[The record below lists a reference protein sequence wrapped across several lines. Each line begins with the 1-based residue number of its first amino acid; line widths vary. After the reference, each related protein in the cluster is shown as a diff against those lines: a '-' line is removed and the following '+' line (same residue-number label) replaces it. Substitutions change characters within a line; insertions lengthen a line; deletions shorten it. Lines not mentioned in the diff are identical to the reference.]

1 MNNVGNIT
9 LSIMTISDLENIK
22 DILISDF
29 DDYWNYNTLKEELTC
44 ENSIY
49 IVAKQDSIHMMD
61 KQGVPSLSFK
71 AETID
76 KTPNNDSENSS
87 FSNTIVGFAG
97 IKIILDEAELMNIVV
112 NKASRHSGIGTLL
125 LNKLLEI
132 CKEKNLDSIFLE
144 VNEKNLNAQK
154 LYKNFGFET
163 LSIRKNYYNS
173 DNGIVMKKNFKAS

>member
-1 MNNVGNIT
+1 MNNVENIT

-22 DILISDF
+22 DILIFDF

-49 IVAKQDSIHMMD
+49 IVAKQESTHMMD

-71 AETID
+71 TETIN
-76 KTPNNDSENSS
+76 KNHSNDSENSS
-87 FSNTIVGFAG
+87 LQNTIVGFAG

-154 LYKNFGFET
+154 LYKNFGFEAI
-163 LSIRKNYYNS
+163 SIRKNYYNS
-173 DNGIVMKKNFKAS
+173 DNGIVMKKIFKTS